1 MSNNAFLRGMWLN
14 TICRLCTGVLEGDD
28 IKQKLQLYKETKSRS
43 LCKLFDT
50 IEEWR
55 VKVPIYTNQVT
66 PLSFSLSLYLSAF
79 VCLSVYLYLS
89 VSLPVCLYYYLIDHL
104 HVGLSVYLFL
114 RVLSLQT
121 MQKRIVFI
129 LIRSGLYNK

>member
-1 MSNNAFLRGMWLN
+1 MTQHDMQVF
-14 TICRLCTGVLEGDD
+14 TGVLEGDD

-55 VKVPIYTNQVT
+55 VNVTIYTNQVIS
-66 PLSFSLSLYLSAF
+66 LYLSLSLYLSAF

-129 LIRSGLYNK
+129 LIRSGLYNKIGFLKQCF